1 MFTEHVGKQFPQK
14 SQVISW
20 NNLGVETHVPFI
32 SSDIKD
38 MVRLDP
44 TFIIIILLTL
54 IYQDK
59 RVVQSMASLS
69 SAHIL
74 QPTDASR
81 DIHRAPIAVTLVHP
95 DAAGEMH
102 FVERVR
108 EHLGNNQAVIV
119 KGWKP
124 QREAEF
130 SCENFKRRGYILQQP
145 VQYQGKKMAGL
156 HNDNELTKEFRCK
169 VTN

>member
-1 MFTEHVGKQFPQK
+1 MFTEHVGNQFPQN

-20 NNLGVETHVPFI
+20 DKLGVETHVPFI

-44 TFIIIILLTL
+44 TFMITILLSL

-59 RVVQSMASLS
+59 RVVQDMASLP
-69 SAHIL
+69 SAYIL
-74 QPTDASR
+74 QPTDPAR
-81 DIHRAPIAVTLVHP
+81 DIHRAPIAVTLEHP
-95 DAAGEMH
+95 DEAGEMH

-108 EHLGNNQAVIV
+108 LHLGNNQAVIV

-130 SCENFKRRGYILQQP
+130 SCESFKRRGYILEQR
-145 VQYQGKKMAGL
+145 VQYQGMKFAGL
-156 HNDNELTKEFRCK
+156 HNDDELIKEFRCK